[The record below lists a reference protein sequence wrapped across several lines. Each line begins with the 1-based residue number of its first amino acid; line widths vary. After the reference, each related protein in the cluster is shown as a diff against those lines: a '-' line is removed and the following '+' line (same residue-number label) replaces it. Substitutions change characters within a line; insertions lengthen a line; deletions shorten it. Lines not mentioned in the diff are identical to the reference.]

1 MWDSVCHRCNMMTL
15 IAFVD
20 SSQVRK
26 SMQRYELLMQ
36 LGPKIGEWDR
46 ERTGCVAQGK
56 EVESERI
63 KKQERSG
70 QSERWHESEEESS
83 GREKDGKR
91 LKKKERWSDLAL
103 LACENCHLSNV
114 RPVNG
119 GSLGSAAANYIIYSY
134 SFAKMDTGMASKD
147 WSKVLF

>member
-1 MWDSVCHRCNMMTL
+1 
-15 IAFVD
+15 
-20 SSQVRK
+20 
-26 SMQRYELLMQ
+26 MQ

-46 ERTGCVAQGK
+46 ERTRCVEQGK

-63 KKQERSG
+63 KKQERSE